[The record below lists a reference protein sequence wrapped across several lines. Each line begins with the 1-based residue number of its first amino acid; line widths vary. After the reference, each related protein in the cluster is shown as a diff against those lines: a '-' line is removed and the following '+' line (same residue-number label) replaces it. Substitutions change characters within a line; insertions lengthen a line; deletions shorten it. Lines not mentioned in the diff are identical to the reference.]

1 MIINSNLSIIAGE
14 ISEPVLHALGHLK
27 RDLSESLETIQS
39 QGESQG
45 DGSLTPKLV
54 LEEDNA
60 HEAETYTLSC
70 TDNTLT
76 ITASDDLGF
85 IYGIYEISRRFLGIQ
100 PLWFWNDQK
109 IERPGSIEIPEGF
122 IYRASRPRVR
132 YRGWFINDEVLLA
145 DWSVDGDPDKP
156 WEMAF
161 EALLRLGGNMTIPGT
176 DKNSRK
182 YRSLAT
188 RMGLYITHHHAEPLG
203 AEMFI
208 RAYPDLEPS
217 FAKHSDLFIGLW
229 KDAIKEQSDSRVIWN
244 IGFRGQG
251 DKPFWADD
259 PRYDTPEARGEL
271 MSRIIRMQYD
281 MVKENDKDAVCCTNL
296 YGEIMALYR
305 DGHLEI
311 PDDVIR
317 IWADNGYGKMVSRR
331 QNDDDP
337 RVYALPTEGD
347 EGRHGI
353 YYHVSFYDL
362 QAANHMTMMPNS
374 PSFIRKELTECL
386 SHGADDFWIINCS
399 NIKPH
404 VYYLDLVAKLWQQG
418 DANEAHF
425 ASDYAKTYYGSEN
438 AEPVSKLFSR
448 WPEYSLKF
456 GPHEDNRAGEQ
467 FANHITRMLATN
479 FVVDRNRPAPH
490 LNWATSATTF
500 RDQIIWY
507 KELVEAAANNY
518 EQYLKECETTTKALS
533 DTGKELF
540 KDSLL
545 MQIKYLYYG
554 YLGANLAC
562 ESMLLGLSGEYK
574 KAFYQAG
581 LAREAFLSGDK
592 AQREREHD
600 KWRGFYENDCEA
612 DIKQSAYV
620 MEYLMSILRA
630 IGDGPH
636 YWAWQRDVQD
646 SAEDRKVTLLLST
659 TNHIKDPELF
669 ELMKLRRL

>member
-1 MIINSNLSIIAGE
+1 M
-14 ISEPVLHALGHLK
+14 
-27 RDLSESLETIQS
+27 TI
-39 QGESQG
+39 
-45 DGSLTPKLV
+45 K
-54 LEEDNA
+54 
-60 HEAETYTLSC
+60 
-70 TDNTLT
+70 
-76 ITASDDLGF
+76 ASDDLGF
-85 IYGIYEISRRFLGIQ
+85 IYGIYEISRRFLDIQ

-109 IERPGSIEIPEGF
+109 IEHRGSIEISEGF
-122 IYRASRPRVR
+122 TYKSEKPRVR

-145 DWSVDGDPDKP
+145 NWKVDGSAELP

-182 YRSLAT
+182 YRALAT
-188 RMGLYITHHHAEPLG
+188 KMGLYITHHHAEPLG

-217 FAKHSDLFIGLW
+217 FAKHKDLFIRLW
-229 KDAIKEQSDSRVIWN
+229 KDAIKEQSDSNVIWN

-259 PRYDTPEARGEL
+259 PRYDTPKARGEL
-271 MSRIIRMQYD
+271 MSKIIRMQYD
-281 MVKENDKDAVCCTNL
+281 MVKEHDKDAICCTNL

-305 DGHLEI
+305 DGFLKLPE
-311 PDDVIR
+311 DVIK

-331 QNDDDP
+331 QGDNDP
-337 RVYALPTEGD
+337 RVYALPTEND
-347 EGRHGI
+347 HGRHGI

-374 PSFIRKELTECL
+374 PAFIRKELTDCL
-386 SHGADDFWIINCS
+386 THGAEDFWIINCS

-404 VYYLDLVAKLWQQG
+404 LYYLEFVAQLWQQG
-418 DANEAHF
+418 DVDEVQF
-425 ASDYAKTYYGSEN
+425 AQDYAKTYYGADN
-438 AEPVSKLFSR
+438 ADAVSKLFSR
-448 WPEYSLKF
+448 WSEYSLKF

-467 FANHITRMLATN
+467 FANHITRMLVTN

-490 LNWATSATTF
+490 LEWATNAATF
-500 RDQIIWY
+500 REQIIWY

-518 EQYLKECETTTKALS
+518 EEYLKLCEETAGTLTSA
-533 DTGKELF
+533 GKELLE
-540 KDSLL
+540 DSLL
-545 MQIKYLYYG
+545 LQVKYLYFG
-554 YLGANLAC
+554 YRGAYLAC
-562 ESMLLGLSGEYK
+562 RSMLLGLDGDYK
-574 KAFYQAG
+574 EAFYKAG
-581 LAREAFLSGDK
+581 LAREVFLAGDMV
-592 AQREREHD
+592 QREREHD
-600 KWRGFYENDCEA
+600 KWQGFYENDCEA

-646 SAEDRKVTLLLST
+646 SEEDRKVTLLLST
-659 TNHIKDPELF
+659 ANHLKDLELF
-669 ELMKLRRL
+669 ALMKQID

>member
-1 MIINSNLSIIAGE
+1 MIINTNLTIITGKA
-14 ISEPVLHALGHLK
+14 SEPVLHALDHLK
-27 RDLSESLETIQS
+27 RDLSESLGPFQS
-39 QGESQG
+39 QREPSPLTP
-45 DGSLTPKLV
+45 LTPKLV
-54 LEEDNA
+54 LEEDNSL
-60 HEAETYTLSC
+60 EAETYILSC
-70 TDNTLT
+70 KDNTLT
-76 ITASDDLGF
+76 IKASDDLGF

-109 IERPGSIEIPEGF
+109 IQRRESIEIPEGF
-122 IYRASRPRVR
+122 TYRSEKSRVR

-145 DWSVDGDPDKP
+145 TWKVDGSSELP

-182 YRSLAT
+182 YRALASK
-188 RMGLYITHHHAEPLG
+188 MGLYITHHHAEPLG

-217 FAKHSDLFIGLW
+217 FAKHEDLFIGLW
-229 KDAIKEQSDSRVIWN
+229 KDAIKEQSDSKVIWN

-259 PRYDTPEARGEL
+259 PRYDTPKARGEL
-271 MSRIIRMQYD
+271 ISKIIRMQYD
-281 MVKENDKDAVCCTNL
+281 LVKEHDKDAVCCTNL

-305 DGHLEI
+305 DGHLEL
-311 PDDVIR
+311 PEDVIK

-331 QNDDDP
+331 QGDDDP
-337 RVYALPTEGD
+337 RVYALPTESD
-347 EGRHGI
+347 HGRHGI

-374 PSFIRKELTECL
+374 PAFIGKELSDCL
-386 SHGADDFWIINCS
+386 SHGAEDFWIINCS

-404 VYYLDLVAKLWQQG
+404 LYYLDLVARLWQTGSADTAKYTQ
-418 DANEAHF
+418 
-425 ASDYAKTYYGSEN
+425 DYARTYYGTDNVE
-438 AEPVSKLFSR
+438 AVSKLFSK

-479 FVVDRNRPAPH
+479 FVVDRNSPAPH
-490 LNWATSATTF
+490 LKWATSATTF

-518 EQYLKECETTTKALS
+518 EQYLNKCETTVETLTS
-533 DTGKELF
+533 EGKELF

-545 MQIKYLYYG
+545 MQVKYMYYG

-562 ESMLLGLSGEYK
+562 ESLLLGLSGEYK

-581 LAREAFLSGDK
+581 LAREAFLAGDK

-600 KWRGFYENDCEA
+600 KWQGFYENDCEA

-620 MEYLMSILRA
+620 MEYLMSTLRA

-636 YWAWQRDVQD
+636 YWAWQRDVTD
-646 SAEDRKVTLLLST
+646 TEEDRKVTLLLST
-659 TNHIKDPELF
+659 TNHLKDLELF
-669 ELMKLRRL
+669 DLMKQKL

>member
-1 MIINSNLSIIAGE
+1 MIINTNLTIITGKA
-14 ISEPVLHALGHLK
+14 SEPVLHALDHLK
-27 RDLSESLETIQS
+27 RDLSESLGPFQS
-39 QGESQG
+39 QREPSPLTP
-45 DGSLTPKLV
+45 LTPKLV
-54 LEEDNA
+54 LEEDNSL
-60 HEAETYTLSC
+60 EAETYILSC
-70 TDNTLT
+70 KDNTLT
-76 ITASDDLGF
+76 IKASDDLGF

-109 IERPGSIEIPEGF
+109 IQRRESIEIPEGF
-122 IYRASRPRVR
+122 TYRSEKSRVR

-145 DWSVDGDPDKP
+145 TWKVDGSSELP

-182 YRSLAT
+182 YRALASK
-188 RMGLYITHHHAEPLG
+188 MGLYITHHHAEPLG

-217 FAKHSDLFIGLW
+217 FAKHEDLFIGLW
-229 KDAIKEQSDSRVIWN
+229 KDAIKEQSDSKVIWN

-259 PRYDTPEARGEL
+259 PRYDTPKARGEL
-271 MSRIIRMQYD
+271 ISKIIRMQYD
-281 MVKENDKDAVCCTNL
+281 LVKEHDKDAVCCTNL

-305 DGHLEI
+305 DGHLEL
-311 PDDVIR
+311 PEDVIK

-331 QNDDDP
+331 QGDDDP
-337 RVYALPTEGD
+337 RVYALPTEND
-347 EGRHGI
+347 HGRHGI

-374 PSFIRKELTECL
+374 PAFIGKELSDCL
-386 SHGADDFWIINCS
+386 SHGAEDFWIINCS

-404 VYYLDLVAKLWQQG
+404 LYYLDLVARLWQTGSADTAKYTQ
-418 DANEAHF
+418 
-425 ASDYAKTYYGSEN
+425 DYARTYYGTDNVE
-438 AEPVSKLFSR
+438 AVSKLFSK

-479 FVVDRNRPAPH
+479 FVVDRNSPAPH
-490 LNWATSATTF
+490 LKWATSATTF

-518 EQYLKECETTTKALS
+518 EQYLNKCETTVETLTS
-533 DTGKELF
+533 EGKELF

-545 MQIKYLYYG
+545 MQVKYMYYG

-562 ESMLLGLSGEYK
+562 ESLLLGLSGEYK

-581 LAREAFLSGDK
+581 LAREAFLAGDK

-600 KWRGFYENDCEA
+600 KWQGFYENDCEA

-620 MEYLMSILRA
+620 MEYLMSTLRA

-636 YWAWQRDVQD
+636 YWAWQRDVTD
-646 SAEDRKVTLLLST
+646 TEEDRKVTLLLST
-659 TNHIKDPELF
+659 TNHLKDLELF
-669 ELMKLRRL
+669 DLMKQKL